1 MPNKARQ
8 IPLDLTHR
16 PAYGREDFLVGQA
29 NSDAIALLDQWPQW
43 PAPMLVIQGA
53 PASGKSHLAAVWK
66 DRTGAALID
75 PDDLQSK
82 TAEEVAQTGT
92 HIVLDG
98 LDLWLGDREAET
110 RLFHLYN
117 LFKEEN
123 RTLLATMRMAPTE
136 IAFAL
141 PDLASRFR
149 AAPLVSI
156 QPPDDDLLAS
166 ILIKLFHDRQ
176 LQVSTETIAY
186 ILPRMERSFGAARE
200 IVTAADQ
207 LALSVK
213 SAITIP
219 LMRRVLS
226 GLQS

>member
-1 MPNKARQ
+1 MPNKAKQ
-8 IPLDLTHR
+8 LPLDLAHR
-16 PAYGREDFLVGQA
+16 PAYGREDFLVGEA
-29 NSDAIALLDQWPQW
+29 NHGAIALLDQWPNW

-66 DRTGAALID
+66 DRTKASLIHL
-75 PDDLQSK
+75 DDLHTK
-82 TAEEVAQTGT
+82 TADDIAQAGE
-92 HIVLDG
+92 HLVLDG

-110 RLFHLYN
+110 HLFHLYN

-123 RTLLATMRMAPTE
+123 RTLLVTMRMSPTE
-136 IAFAL
+136 IGFAL

-149 AAPLVSI
+149 AAPLVAI
-156 QPPDDDLLAS
+156 QPPDDDLLSS

-176 LQVSTETIAY
+176 IQVSAETITY
-186 ILPRMERSFGAARE
+186 ILPRMERSFSAAHE
-200 IVTAADQ
+200 LVTSADK

-213 SAITIP
+213 SGITIP

>member
-1 MPNKARQ
+1 MPSNARQ

-29 NSDAIALLDQWPQW
+29 NQDAIALLDQWPNW
-43 PAPMLVIQGA
+43 PAPMLVIQGS
-53 PASGKSHLAAVWK
+53 PASGKSHLAAVWT
-66 DRTGAALID
+66 DRTQAALLNL
-75 PDDLQSK
+75 DDLHTK
-82 TAEEVAQTGT
+82 TAEQIAQTGT

-98 LDLWLGDREAET
+98 LDLWLGDTEAET

-123 RTLLATMRMAPTE
+123 RTLLVTMRMAPTD
-136 IAFAL
+136 ITFAL

-149 AAPLVSI
+149 AAPLVAI
-156 QPPDDDLLAS
+156 QPPDDDLLSAV
-166 ILIKLFHDRQ
+166 LIKLFHDRQ
-176 LQVSTETIAY
+176 LQVSTETITY
-186 ILPRMERSFGAARE
+186 ILPRMERSFSAARAL
-200 IVTAADQ
+200 VNASDQ